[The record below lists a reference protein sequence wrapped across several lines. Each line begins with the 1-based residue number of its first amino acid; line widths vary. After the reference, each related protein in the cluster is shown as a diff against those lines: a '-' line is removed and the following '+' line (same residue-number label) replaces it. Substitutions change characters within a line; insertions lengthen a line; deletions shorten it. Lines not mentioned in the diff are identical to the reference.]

1 MERKYWLDYT
11 KKPDERVFSC
21 KKIEWMPEL
30 TDNLVIE
37 MTIEIMEKVQRR
49 EIGLPGGL
57 SDEYKNVTRYS
68 KKYREEYYLSQLMK
82 ATNDVRDF
90 LHDEKNVR
98 WSHAKT
104 PVYNSELI
112 IGKFRKLIGDVF
124 TYAVKYLNT
133 TYDTPLS
140 KETTDLVI
148 GLIVDEML
156 RLFESHHYIFK
167 FSGRAI
173 AEARQNGSD
182 Y

>member
-1 MERKYWLDYT
+1 MEYCVDYT
-11 KKPDERVFSC
+11 KKPDERVFSSE
-21 KKIEWMPEL
+21 KIEWMPGL

-37 MTIEIMEKVQRR
+37 ITMEIMEKVQRI
-49 EIGLPGGL
+49 EIERGGL

-68 KKYREEYYLSQLMK
+68 KKYREEYYLSLLVK
-82 ATNDVRDF
+82 ATNDIRVF

-112 IGKFRKLIGDVF
+112 IGKFRELIGDVF
-124 TYAVKYLNT
+124 TCAVKHLYT
-133 TYDTPLS
+133 TYAIPMS
-140 KETTDLVI
+140 KETTNLVI

-156 RLFESHHYIFK
+156 RLFKSHHYIFK

-173 AEARQNGSD
+173 AAARQNGYD

>member
-1 MERKYWLDYT
+1 MEYCVDYT
-11 KKPDERVFSC
+11 KRPDERVFSSE
-21 KKIEWMPEL
+21 KIEWMPEL
-30 TDNLVIE
+30 TDNLAIE
-37 MTIEIMEKVQRR
+37 MTMEIIEKVQR
-49 EIGLPGGL
+49 GG
-57 SDEYKNVTRYS
+57 SSKDCSKNVPQYS
-68 KKYREEYYLSQLMK
+68 KKYREEYYLNLLVK
-82 ATNDVRDF
+82 ATYNLRVF

-98 WSHAKT
+98 WSRAKT

-133 TYDTPLS
+133 TYDTPSS

-173 AEARQNGSD
+173 AAARQNG
-182 Y
+182 

>member
-1 MERKYWLDYT
+1 MEYCVDYA

-21 KKIEWMPEL
+21 KKVEWMPEL
-30 TDNLVIE
+30 TDNLAIE
-37 MTIEIMEKVQRR
+37 MTMEIIEKVQR
-49 EIGLPGGL
+49 GG
-57 SDEYKNVTRYS
+57 SSKDCSKNVPQYS
-68 KKYREEYYLSQLMK
+68 KKYREEYYLNLLVK
-82 ATNDVRDF
+82 ATYNLRVF

-112 IGKFRKLIGDVF
+112 IGKFRELIGDVF
-124 TYAVKYLNT
+124 TSAVKHLQIIYAI
-133 TYDTPLS
+133 PLS
-140 KETTDLVI
+140 TETTDLVI

-173 AEARQNGSD
+173 ADARQNGYD

>member
-1 MERKYWLDYT
+1 MEYWLDYT
-11 KKPDERVFSC
+11 KKPDERVFSSE
-21 KKIEWMPEL
+21 KIEWMPEL

-37 MTIEIMEKVQRR
+37 MTIEIMEKVQR
-49 EIGLPGGL
+49 GGSL
-57 SDEYKNVTRYS
+57 KECSKNVPQYS
-68 KKYREEYYLSQLMK
+68 KKYREEYYLNLLVK
-82 ATNDVRDF
+82 ATSNLRVF

-112 IGKFRKLIGDVF
+112 IGKFRELIGDVF
-124 TYAVKYLNT
+124 TSAVKHLQIIYA
-133 TYDTPLS
+133 TPLS
-140 KETTDLVI
+140 KKTTDLVI
-148 GLIVDEML
+148 GLIVDEMC

-173 AEARQNGSD
+173 AAARRNGYD

>member
-1 MERKYWLDYT
+1 MEYWLDYT
-11 KKPDERVFSC
+11 KKPDERVFSSE
-21 KKIEWMPEL
+21 KIEWMPEL

-37 MTIEIMEKVQRR
+37 MTIEIMEKVQRGVSLK
-49 EIGLPGGL
+49 EC
-57 SDEYKNVTRYS
+57 SKNVPQYS
-68 KKYREEYYLSQLMK
+68 KKYREEYYLNLLVK
-82 ATNDVRDF
+82 ATYNLRVF

-112 IGKFRKLIGDVF
+112 IGKFRELIGDVF
-124 TYAVKYLNT
+124 TSAVKHLQII
-133 TYDTPLS
+133 YDTPLS

-173 AEARQNGSD
+173 AAARQNGYD